1 MGTYRMHDHRNS
13 ITAAAPAPVEIGNG
27 HRIVRA
33 SAEDV
38 ERWRQDP
45 LCPMYDPAA
54 RQVAASAPVSGPAP
68 APTAD
73 EFRVFLHLLGGP
85 FRQHGTPPD
94 SGYRDIPAVPGS
106 ASDPNTSFM
115 GCAAQ
120 IGPWR

>member
-1 MGTYRMHDHRNS
+1 MGTYRRYDHRS
-13 ITAAAPAPVEIGNG
+13 IAAAAPAPVEIGNG

-38 ERWRQDP
+38 ERWRADP
-45 LCPMYDPAA
+45 STPMYSPA
-54 RQVAASAPVSGPAP
+54 VAASAAPVSGPAP

-85 FRQHGTPPD
+85 FRKFGSPPP
-94 SGYRDIPAVPGS
+94 SGAFDIPAVPGS
-106 ASDPNTSFM
+106 ASDPNTSHM

-120 IGPWR
+120 KGAWQ

>member
-1 MGTYRMHDHRNS
+1 MGTFRMYDHRNT
-13 ITAAAPAPVEIGNG
+13 IAAAAPAPVEIGNG

-45 LCPMYDPAA
+45 LTPMYDPAA

-68 APTAD
+68 APAAD
-73 EFRVFLHLLGGP
+73 EFRVFMHLLGGQ
-85 FRQHGTPPD
+85 FRQFGTPPP
-94 SGYRDIPAVPGS
+94 SGAFDIPAVPGS
-106 ASDPNTSFM
+106 ASDPNTAHM

-120 IGPWR
+120 IGPWQ